1 MITSFHLKWRTR
13 KLSRCVKCVLSA
25 HVNLQIM
32 KFGSAEAENSLSLDR
47 ATDDCQSVPSLPPPL
62 RVNEWATKI
71 LPSSVLRISSATY
84 LTVKSLYLSE
94 RIPQRYK
101 FTLPRNEHLFD
112 SFSRGGGL
120 KVIISP
126 EGRMLDLTP
135 PNIGI
140 TFIFQ
145 QPRRSRQNG
154 WLGTRVRESQM
165 TCVRVRVTTSSEVV
179 HRRHR
184 DDRGEEHEGQRK

>member
-1 MITSFHLKWRTR
+1 MITSSHLKWRTR

-47 ATDDCQSVPSLPPPL
+47 ATDDCQPVPSLSPPL

-101 FTLPRNEHLFD
+101 FTLPR
-112 SFSRGGGL
+112 SAARSPRGGVLNDIWERAGRNRL
-120 KVIISP
+120 ISP
-126 EGRMLDLTP
+126 RFAFGCV
-135 PNIGI
+135 
-140 TFIFQ
+140 
-145 QPRRSRQNG
+145 
-154 WLGTRVRESQM
+154 TR
-165 TCVRVRVTTSSEVV
+165 T
-179 HRRHR
+179 
-184 DDRGEEHEGQRK
+184 EELPSHSPVCAIP

>member
-13 KLSRCVKCVLSA
+13 KLSRCVKCDLSA

-47 ATDDCQSVPSLPPPL
+47 ATDDCQPVPSLSPPL

-71 LPSSVLRISSATY
+71 LPLSVLRISSATY

-101 FTLPRNEHLFD
+101 FTLPRARLV
-112 SFSRGGGL
+112 L
-120 KVIISP
+120 P
-126 EGRMLDLTP
+126 EGASYSFYCPQSPSPPARAHDLSS
-135 PNIGI
+135 IAL
-140 TFIFQ
+140 Q
-145 QPRRSRQNG
+145 ED
-154 WLGTRVRESQM
+154 LA
-165 TCVRVRVTTSSEVV
+165 TCSS
-179 HRRHR
+179 
-184 DDRGEEHEGQRK
+184 

>member
-47 ATDDCQSVPSLPPPL
+47 ATDDCQPVPSLSPPL

-101 FTLPRNEHLFD
+101 FTLPRNQHLFD

-120 KVIISP
+120 KQTRTLLPKTFLQLFLLGLDKESNAVSVDVYEGTAVVAGRREGGR
-126 EGRMLDLTP
+126 EGR
-135 PNIGI
+135 
-140 TFIFQ
+140 
-145 QPRRSRQNG
+145 
-154 WLGTRVRESQM
+154 
-165 TCVRVRVTTSSEVV
+165 
-179 HRRHR
+179 
-184 DDRGEEHEGQRK
+184 

>member
-32 KFGSAEAENSLSLDR
+32 KFGSEEAENSLSLDR
-47 ATDDCQSVPSLPPPL
+47 ATDDCQPVPSLSPPL

-84 LTVKSLYLSE
+84 LTVESLYLSE

-101 FTLPRNEHLFD
+101 FTLPRSAARSL
-112 SFSRGGGL
+112 GGAVL
-120 KVIISP
+120 
-126 EGRMLDLTP
+126 RAP
-135 PNIGI
+135 P
-140 TFIFQ
+140 
-145 QPRRSRQNG
+145 PRKGPKKRRFCRSAS
-154 WLGTRVRESQM
+154 VRK
-165 TCVRVRVTTSSEVV
+165 CG
-179 HRRHR
+179 
-184 DDRGEEHEGQRK
+184 D

>member
-13 KLSRCVKCVLSA
+13 KLSRCVKCDLSA

-47 ATDDCQSVPSLPPPL
+47 ATDDCQPVPSLSPPL

-101 FTLPRNEHLFD
+101 FTLRRSAARSPGGAVLNKFERSILQAISESRELSPPPQGKPALESD
-112 SFSRGGGL
+112 KIRFSR
-120 KVIISP
+120 
-126 EGRMLDLTP
+126 
-135 PNIGI
+135 
-140 TFIFQ
+140 
-145 QPRRSRQNG
+145 SRK
-154 WLGTRVRESQM
+154 S
-165 TCVRVRVTTSSEVV
+165 
-179 HRRHR
+179 
-184 DDRGEEHEGQRK
+184 

>member
-13 KLSRCVKCVLSA
+13 KLSRCVKCDLSA

-47 ATDDCQSVPSLPPPL
+47 ATDDCQPVPSLSPPL

-101 FTLPRNEHLFD
+101 FTLPRNQHLFD
-112 SFSRGGGL
+112 SFSPRGRLKTTRPSPQPPSNQRGGGTEGGRL
-120 KVIISP
+120 ESP
-126 EGRMLDLTP
+126 EKFAVDAE
-135 PNIGI
+135 I
-140 TFIFQ
+140 
-145 QPRRSRQNG
+145 
-154 WLGTRVRESQM
+154 
-165 TCVRVRVTTSSEVV
+165 
-179 HRRHR
+179 
-184 DDRGEEHEGQRK
+184 

>member
-47 ATDDCQSVPSLPPPL
+47 ATDDCQPVPSLSPPL
-62 RVNEWATKI
+62 RMNEWATKI
-71 LPSSVLRISSATY
+71 LPSAVLRMSSATY

-101 FTLPRNEHLFD
+101 FTL
-112 SFSRGGGL
+112 
-120 KVIISP
+120 
-126 EGRMLDLTP
+126 
-135 PNIGI
+135 
-140 TFIFQ
+140 
-145 QPRRSRQNG
+145 RRSAARSPG
-154 WLGTRVRESQM
+154 GAVLKGRFCFCSVAATRSSCHIPRARDFPPPLARPEVPRFGSLG
-165 TCVRVRVTTSSEVV
+165 
-179 HRRHR
+179 
-184 DDRGEEHEGQRK
+184 GY

>member
-47 ATDDCQSVPSLPPPL
+47 ATDDCQPVPSLSPPL

-101 FTLPRNEHLFD
+101 FTLPRSAARSL
-112 SFSRGGGL
+112 GGAVL
-120 KVIISP
+120 KANYKEILI
-126 EGRMLDLTP
+126 RRLTKGDQGP
-135 PNIGI
+135 VV
-140 TFIFQ
+140 
-145 QPRRSRQNG
+145 G
-154 WLGTRVRESQM
+154 WMGGPGVPKSMAAEVLGSCDV
-165 TCVRVRVTTSSEVV
+165 
-179 HRRHR
+179 
-184 DDRGEEHEGQRK
+184 GGPL

>member
-47 ATDDCQSVPSLPPPL
+47 ATDDCQPVPSLSPPL

-94 RIPQRYK
+94 RTPQRYI

-120 KVIISP
+120 NLPEAKSGTDRSVSP
-126 EGRMLDLTP
+126 TTATASFGLLPKAEL
-135 PNIGI
+135 
-140 TFIFQ
+140 IFM
-145 QPRRSRQNG
+145 RSPG
-154 WLGTRVRESQM
+154 P
-165 TCVRVRVTTSSEVV
+165 CA
-179 HRRHR
+179 H
-184 DDRGEEHEGQRK
+184 